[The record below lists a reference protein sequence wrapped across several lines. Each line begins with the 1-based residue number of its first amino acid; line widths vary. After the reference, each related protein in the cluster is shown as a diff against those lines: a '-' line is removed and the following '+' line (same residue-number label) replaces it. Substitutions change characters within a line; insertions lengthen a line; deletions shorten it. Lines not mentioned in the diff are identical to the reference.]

1 MPGVAPAR
9 LGDLALSASL
19 TSQDGTAAAAA
30 SGDPGWG
37 GPPAELVVDASAPY
51 LVEIARVVAPIL
63 SRPGHE
69 VNAVPVPRAEVP
81 RRKSRAAATL
91 ALELVRPFSPFAS
104 GVLPV
109 RFSRASRTS
118 RAPRTSPGIRSKPAP
133 QTAPRQL
140 TATLRA
146 GVIGDVRV
154 AGGVVPDL
162 VLARAPGG
170 DGWDLGASSRK
181 SSRKMRLK

>member
-1 MPGVAPAR
+1 MPGVAQKLVGAISPER
-9 LGDLALSASL
+9 LAHLGL
-19 TSQDGTAAAAA
+19 GPMPPA

-51 LVEIARVVAPIL
+51 LVEIARVIAPIL
-63 SRPGHE
+63 TRPGHE
-69 VNAVPVPRAEVP
+69 VNAVPVPRTEVA

-104 GVLPV
+104 GILPALA
-109 RFSRASRTS
+109 SLEDLARAKDLARH
-118 RAPRTSPGIRSKPAP
+118 PPKFAP

-140 TATLRA
+140 TATLRS

-162 VLARAPGG
+162 SLARAPGG

-181 SSRKMRLK
+181 SSRK